1 MAEESIKKGLCKTMI
16 KIINNQ
22 KTIKSFSLRLVDLNG
37 SVVKT
42 ITEAQYPVSTTIE
55 ISFTEDDYNITDDR
69 LLVKLSVTYKDSII
83 KYIESTNFDA
93 MAVDMEV
100 TVFDSAKKP
109 SINLMPKT
117 KNVTKNTDTD
127 KTYVYVKSI
136 FDEYTQKNKDII
148 TAKDNASLSKDYAT
162 QSLESSR
169 EAERYKNQAFL
180 ATPEGYETVAEKVV
194 NLDLVSERGNAFIRE
209 NTSKGK
215 CLINKVYGMS
225 EQELPSPTSPKEIKD
240 FKLNLKNSGKNLTY
254 FPYSNHAES
263 QFPFTYNFNGIMYT
277 FKQDG
282 SIVLNGQTDSEK
294 ESAVNINSP
303 YDYELC
309 TDLVENRTYYITD
322 GREGEETRHPNG
334 YCQFVL
340 VSEDGEI
347 LWLKNTVGNTSNSI
361 ATFTKDKN
369 IDPKFTRWGIRV
381 CVSKNQA
388 CNNVV
393 MKPMVS
399 FSDDLTYEKGLPRD
413 TIETDI
419 VLRALEVEPNDTYNF
434 VKNGKY
440 YIADTLEETD
450 KGYQIVRRVGHKVF
464 DGSENWSKADTEI
477 ADKYRKTLILSDV
490 PSYTQLC
497 TTTTTPNKKGYITS
511 SAYPEEMTN
520 GLLHP
525 YKGAQTIGLHDTQ
538 HWIQVYDERYNK
550 ADDIEQWKAH
560 LAEEPLVINYRLYKE
575 TVEQVSTTDMEKLC
589 NLISSEKSTSLALN
603 SDIDTDM
610 EVMIPY
616 SNTTAKALEGNVQ
629 SKLNATKLLELQTAL
644 LEMGGLS

>member
-1 MAEESIKKGLCKTMI
+1 MV
-16 KIINNQ
+16 KITNNQ
-22 KTIKSFSLRLVDLNG
+22 NSIKSFSLRFMDLSNM
-37 SVVKT
+37 VVKT
-42 ITEAQYPVSTTIE
+42 ITEAEYP
-55 ISFTEDDYNITDDR
+55 ISKEVQIPFTEDDYSIMDNR
-69 LLVKLSVTYKDSII
+69 LAIKLSITYKDNKV
-83 KYIESTNFDA
+83 KYVESTNFDA
-93 MAVDMEV
+93 MATDMEV

-109 SINLMPKT
+109 SVNMSPKT
-117 KNVTKNTDTD
+117 KPVAKNTDTD

-136 FDEYTQKNKDII
+136 FDEYTSKNKDIL
-148 TAKDNASLSKDYAT
+148 TAKDNADLSKDYAT

-180 ATPEGYETVAEKVV
+180 ATPEGYEAVAEKVV
-194 NLDLVSERGNAFIRE
+194 NLDLVSERGNSFIRE

-225 EQELPSPTSPKEIKD
+225 ERDEDNKEIKD
-240 FKLNLKNSGKNLTY
+240 FKLNLVNSGKNLAY
-254 FPYSNHAES
+254 FPYSGHSES
-263 QFPFTYNFNGIMYT
+263 QFPFTYNFNGMVYT

-282 SIVLNGQTDSEK
+282 TIVLNGQTGSEK
-294 ESAVNINSP
+294 ESAININSP
-303 YDYELC
+303 YDYELG

-322 GREGEETRHPNG
+322 GREGEEARHPDG

-340 VSEDGEI
+340 MSEDGEMF
-347 LWLKNTVGNTSNSI
+347 WAKNTVDNTSKHI
-361 ATFTKDKN
+361 ATFTKSAN
-369 IDPKFTRWGIRV
+369 IDPKFTRWGLRV
-381 CVSKNQA
+381 CVSKDQV

-393 MKPMVS
+393 IKPMVS

-413 TIETDI
+413 TIETNI
-419 VLRALEVEPNDTYNF
+419 VLRALEVEADDAYNF

-440 YIADTLEETD
+440 YIADTLEESD

-477 ADKYRKTLILSDV
+477 ADKYRKTLILNDV
-490 PSYTQLC
+490 PSYAQLC
-497 TTTTTPNKKGYITS
+497 TTTTTPNKKGYVTS

-525 YKGAQTIGLHDTQ
+525 YKGAQTIALHDTN

-550 ADDIEQWKAH
+550 ADDLEQWKAH
-560 LAEEPLVINYRLYKE
+560 LAEEPLVVNYRLYK
-575 TVEQVSTTDMEKLC
+575 TVVEQVPTEDVEKLC

-644 LEMGGLS
+644 LEMGGLTN